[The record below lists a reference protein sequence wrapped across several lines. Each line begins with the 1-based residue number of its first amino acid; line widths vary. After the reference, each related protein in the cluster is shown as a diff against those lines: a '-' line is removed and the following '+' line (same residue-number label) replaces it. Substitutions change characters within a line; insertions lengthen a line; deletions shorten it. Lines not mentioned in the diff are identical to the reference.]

1 MIVFFA
7 GSAYDGVAGTDR
19 HLADELSRQRPVL
32 YVEPPCSV
40 LTPLLRA
47 RPVAAIR
54 ASSMRSPALR
64 EERPGLWRLVPRVL
78 PGAQRPGMHHVTTR
92 WTRAKVRRAAA
103 RIGQP
108 VTAAIATVSEDLL
121 DAVAGVPTMYF
132 VTDDGAAGAELLGL
146 PRRRLLAAERRQAEA
161 ADVLAVVS
169 PVLRER
175 FAAMGLDAAVVPNG
189 CSPDAYEGVDEAPW
203 PDDVPRFDRPA
214 AGFVGNL
221 NGRLDLDLLE
231 GVADAGHPLLLVGPR
246 QPSCPA
252 ERFAALTARPNVV
265 WTGMRPHTEL
275 PRYLRAI
282 TVGLTPYVLNDF
294 NRASFPLKTLEY
306 LAAGRAVVSTALPA
320 TDWLREDAEGAALI
334 RVESS
339 REAFVKAVGDELAA
353 AAESGNTEPGKPE
366 QNKGEHSMA
375 GRRRAYAARHD
386 WKHRAR
392 EIAGL
397 LDQVGGPRDSG
408 DQARSGR

>member
-7 GSAYDGVAGTDR
+7 GTAYDGLAGTDR
-19 HLADELSRQRPVL
+19 HLADALAALAPVL
-32 YVEPPCSV
+32 YVDPPCSV
-40 LTPLLRA
+40 LTPLLRTRPAAAMRA
-47 RPVAAIR
+47 R
-54 ASSMRSPALR
+54 SMLGPALR
-64 EERPGLWRLVPRVL
+64 QENPGLWRLVPRVL
-78 PGAQRPGMHHVTTR
+78 PGTRRPGMHHVTTR

-103 RIGQP
+103 RLGQP
-108 VTAAIATVSEDLL
+108 VTAAIATVPDDLL
-121 DAVAGVPTMYF
+121 RAVEGVPTMYY
-132 VTDDGAAGAELLGL
+132 VTDDLAAGAELLGL
-146 PRRRLLAAERRQAEA
+146 PRRRLLAAERRQART
-161 ADVLAVVS
+161 ADTLAVVS
-169 PVLRER
+169 PVLGER
-175 FAAMGLDAAVVPNG
+175 FGAMGLDAAVVPNG
-189 CSPDAYEGVDEAPW
+189 CLPSAYEGVEEAAW

-214 AGFVGNL
+214 AGFVGTI
-221 NGRLDLDLLE
+221 NGRIDLDLLE

-246 QPSCPA
+246 DPSCPA
-252 ERFAALTARPNVV
+252 ERFAALTARPDVV

-282 TVGLTPYVLNDF
+282 AVGLTPYVLNDF

-320 TDWLREDAEGAALI
+320 TDWLREDTEGAALI
-334 RVESS
+334 RAESS

-353 AAESGNTEPGKPE
+353 AASAENGEA
-366 QNKGEHSMA
+366 EHSMA

-392 EIAGL
+392 EIADL

-408 DQARSGR
+408 DQARPGR